1 MRFVGRVAIIL
12 IVAFAA
18 AVAHSMVW
26 PITRDAGDAM
36 ARARAR
42 GLAGQPA
49 PRPYDGGQSGAITP
63 KTGGQDADPAP
74 VEAAPI
80 EPVQS
85 DPIQSD
91 PVQADPIQTDP
102 PEVEL
107 PEYYISVERAFQY
120 WEEGMPF
127 VDARTDHEREVG
139 TIEGA
144 VHLETRDFLPGG
156 RVEPILAQLDR
167 SFPVI
172 VFCAGGECDAS
183 ENVAQRLIGRGF
195 TEVYIMHEGFGA
207 WEAAGHPTQPV
218 GGG

>member
-26 PITRDAGDAM
+26 PITRDVGDAM
-36 ARARAR
+36 ARVRAR
-42 GLAGQPA
+42 GAPE
-49 PRPYDGGQSGAITP
+49 PRPYEGGQSGAITP
-63 KTGGQDADPAP
+63 ETGGQGIDSPPVEPIQADP
-74 VEAAPI
+74 VQSGPI
-80 EPVQS
+80 QS
-85 DPIQSD
+85 DPIQPDSA
-91 PVQADPIQTDP
+91 QA
-102 PEVEL
+102 EL

-144 VHLETRDFLPGG
+144 VHLETRHFLPGG
-156 RVEPILAQLDR
+156 RVEPILEQLDR
-167 SFPVI
+167 SFPVV
-172 VFCAGGECDAS
+172 VFCAGGDCDAS

-207 WEAAGHPTQPV
+207 WQAAGHPTQPA